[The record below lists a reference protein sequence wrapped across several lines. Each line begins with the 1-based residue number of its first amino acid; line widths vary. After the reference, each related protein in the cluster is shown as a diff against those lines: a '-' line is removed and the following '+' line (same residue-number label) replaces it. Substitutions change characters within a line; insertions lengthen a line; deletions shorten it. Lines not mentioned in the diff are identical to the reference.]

1 MGPSVIIYT
10 EYVNNS
16 LLESLLFSVSME
28 VRTSRKGNVWE
39 FTIDNCLYNLTVE
52 EADEEI
58 VKEDLREEGMTSDG
72 PFYSITLV
80 SMVNQEA
87 NHKQLEQL
95 VDLIGT
101 VMPVCGVVK

>member
-1 MGPSVIIYT
+1 MGPSVIIYS
-10 EYVNNS
+10 EYINNS

-28 VRTSRKGNVWE
+28 VRSSRKGNVWE
-39 FTIDNCLYNLTVE
+39 FMIDNCLYNLTVE
-52 EADEEI
+52 EADAEI
-58 VKEDLREEGMTSDG
+58 LKEDLEEGEVTSDG

-80 SMVNQEA
+80 SMVNQAA

-95 VDLIGT
+95 IDLIGS

>member
-52 EADEEI
+52 DADVEI
-58 VKEDLREEGMTSDG
+58 VKEDLGGKEVLSDG
-72 PFYSITLV
+72 PFYSLALT
-80 SMVNQEA
+80 SMLNQAA
-87 NHKQLEQL
+87 NHEQLDQL
-95 VDLIGT
+95 VDLIGS
-101 VMPVCGVVK
+101 VLPVCGVVK